1 MAIETLKALMTRNL
15 KRLRK
20 EVELYNNEN
29 NRWRVKK
36 NIADS
41 AGNLCLHLMGNLNT
55 YIGNEIGKI
64 DYVRNRELEFSLKYT
79 R

>member
-1 MAIETLKALMTRNL
+1 MAIEMLKALFTSDL

-55 YIGNEIGKI
+55 YIGNDIGKI
-64 DYVRNRELEFSLKYT
+64 DYVRNRELEFH
-79 R
+79 

>member
-1 MAIETLKALMTRNL
+1 MAIETLKPLMTRNL

-29 NRWRVKK
+29 NRWRVEK
-36 NIADS
+36 NIVDS
-41 AGNLCLHLMGNLNT
+41 AANLCLHLMGNLNT
-55 YIGNEIGKI
+55 YIGNDIGKI
-64 DYVRNRELEFSLKYT
+64 DYVGNRELEFSLKYT

>member
-29 NRWRVKK
+29 NRWRVEK

-41 AGNLCLHLMGNLNT
+41 AGNLCLYLMG
-55 YIGNEIGKI
+55 
-64 DYVRNRELEFSLKYT
+64 S
-79 R
+79 